1 MSVRR
6 KQYFNLKKGEIH
18 ALVGENGAGKSTLMK
33 ILFGMEPPS
42 SGEIILRGEP
52 VRFSSSK
59 DAIAHGIGMVHQHFM
74 LVESFTAAQNIILGM
89 EPKKGLFVSEEEA
102 IRFTK
107 EISKKYNLDV
117 DAEAVTQTLPVG
129 VKQKIEIL
137 KALARGAEILILDEP
152 TAVLAPQETDQLFD
166 ELINLKLPVG
176 VKQKIEILKALARG
190 AEILILDEPTAVLA
204 PQETDQLF
212 DELINLKKQG
222 HTIVFISH
230 KIPEIKR
237 ISDRIT
243 VMRASQFVGCCETK
257 DVTEQE
263 ISAMIMGCEMDT
275 SIQKTV
281 PKPGDVKIQVKNL
294 SYTDKNQV
302 KLLNNINFGVR
313 GGMIFGIAGVQG
325 NGQVELVAGV
335 QGNGQVELVEL
346 MTKKRMIKDGD
357 ILLNGT
363 SVKDLSIEQIRR
375 MQFGYVPEDRMEQG
389 IAGQE
394 SIAENMVSNRYSS
407 KEFCRGGLLNYKK
420 ILKFAEERIKS
431 YEIRCSGTGQNVGM
445 LSGGNMQK
453 VVVARECSHNPEV
466 LIAEQPEERIK
477 SYEIRCSGTGQ
488 NVGMLSGGNMQK
500 VVVARECSHNP
511 EVLIAEQPTRG
522 VDIGAAHIIHKKMME
537 LRDQGCAVLL
547 ISADLS
553 EALKLS
559 DVIAVMYE
567 GEIVAYFDNTEG
579 LNEEKLG
586 LYMLG
591 LEKHSEEQIRR
602 AEG

>member
-1 MSVRR
+1 MQDYILEMKDISKIYGNGIAANKDVD
-6 KQYFNLKKGEIH
+6 FNLKKGEIH

-33 ILFGMEPPS
+33 VLFGMEPPS
-42 SGEIILRGEP
+42 SGEIILRGEN
-52 VRFSSSK
+52 VKFSSSK

-102 IRFTK
+102 VRFTK
-107 EISKKYNLDV
+107 ELSSKYNLEV
-117 DAEAVTQTLPVG
+117 EAEAVTRTLPVG

-152 TAVLAPQETDQLFD
+152 TAVLAPQETDQLFE
-166 ELINLKLPVG
+166 ELIHLK
-176 VKQKIEILKALARG
+176 E
-190 AEILILDEPTAVLA
+190 
-204 PQETDQLF
+204 
-212 DELINLKKQG
+212 QG

-243 VMRASQFVGCCETK
+243 VMRAGCFVGCCETK
-257 DVTEQE
+257 DVTEKE
-263 ISAMIMGCEMDT
+263 ISSMIMGCEMDT
-275 SIQKTV
+275 SIEKSQ
-281 PKPGDVKIQVKNL
+281 PKAGDIRIEVEHV
-294 SYTDKNQV
+294 SYTDRNKVQIL
-302 KLLNNINFGVR
+302 KDLNFGVR

-325 NGQVELVAGV
+325 NGQVELVD
-335 QGNGQVELVEL
+335 L
-346 MTKKRMIKDGD
+346 MTKKRGLKQGD
-357 ILLNGT
+357 IRLNGK
-363 SVKDLSIEQIRR
+363 SVARLSLQEIRG
-375 MQFGYVPEDRMEQG
+375 MQLGYVPEDRMDQG

-394 SIAENMVSNRYSS
+394 SIAENMVSNRYASR
-407 KEFCRGGLLNYKK
+407 EFCRGGLLDYKK
-420 ILKFAEERIKS
+420 IDTFADENIRS
-431 YEIRCSGTGQNVGM
+431 YEIRCFGNSQNVGM

-453 VVVARECSHNPEV
+453 VVVARECSHDP
-466 LIAEQPEERIK
+466 K
-477 SYEIRCSGTGQ
+477 
-488 NVGMLSGGNMQK
+488 
-500 VVVARECSHNP
+500 
-511 EVLIAEQPTRG
+511 VLIAEQPTRG
-522 VDIGAAHIIHKKMME
+522 VDIGAAHIIHKKIME
-537 LRDQGCAVLL
+537 LRDNGCAVLL

-591 LEKHSEEQIRR
+591 LERHGEEQIRR
-602 AEG
+602 ARG

>member
-1 MSVRR
+1 ME
-6 KQYFNLKKGEIH
+6 QYLLEMNNISKIYSNGIAANKNVNFNLKKGEIH

-89 EPKKGLFVSEEEA
+89 EPKKGLFVSEEETV
-102 IRFTK
+102 RFTK
-107 EISKKYNLDV
+107 EISKKYNLEV
-117 DAEAVTQTLPVG
+117 DAEAVTQT
-129 VKQKIEIL
+129 
-137 KALARGAEILILDEP
+137 
-152 TAVLAPQETDQLFD
+152 
-166 ELINLKLPVG
+166 LPVG

-325 NGQVELVAGV
+325 NGQVELV
-335 QGNGQVELVEL
+335 EL

-420 ILKFAEERIKS
+420 ILKFA
-431 YEIRCSGTGQNVGM
+431 
-445 LSGGNMQK
+445 
-453 VVVARECSHNPEV
+453 
-466 LIAEQPEERIK
+466 EERIK

>member
-1 MSVRR
+1 ME
-6 KQYFNLKKGEIH
+6 QYLLEMNNISKIYSNGIAANKNVNFNLKKGEIH

-166 ELINLKLPVG
+166 ELINLK
-176 VKQKIEILKALARG
+176 
-190 AEILILDEPTAVLA
+190 
-204 PQETDQLF
+204 
-212 DELINLKKQG
+212 KQG

-325 NGQVELVAGV
+325 NGQVELV
-335 QGNGQVELVEL
+335 EL

-357 ILLNGT
+357 ILLNGNVREE
-363 SVKDLSIEQIRR
+363 SV
-375 MQFGYVPEDRMEQG
+375 
-389 IAGQE
+389 
-394 SIAENMVSNRYSS
+394 
-407 KEFCRGGLLNYKK
+407 
-420 ILKFAEERIKS
+420 
-431 YEIRCSGTGQNVGM
+431 
-445 LSGGNMQK
+445 
-453 VVVARECSHNPEV
+453 H
-466 LIAEQPEERIK
+466 
-477 SYEIRCSGTGQ
+477 
-488 NVGMLSGGNMQK
+488 
-500 VVVARECSHNP
+500 
-511 EVLIAEQPTRG
+511 
-522 VDIGAAHIIHKKMME
+522 
-537 LRDQGCAVLL
+537 
-547 ISADLS
+547 
-553 EALKLS
+553 
-559 DVIAVMYE
+559 
-567 GEIVAYFDNTEG
+567 
-579 LNEEKLG
+579 
-586 LYMLG
+586 
-591 LEKHSEEQIRR
+591 
-602 AEG
+602 

>member
-1 MSVRR
+1 ME
-6 KQYFNLKKGEIH
+6 QYILEMKNISKIYGNGIVANKDVNFNLKKGEIH

-52 VRFSSSK
+52 IRFSSSK

-89 EPKKGLFVSEEEA
+89 EPKKGMFVSEEKA
-102 IRFTK
+102 ISFTK
-107 EISKKYNLDV
+107 EISKKYNLEV
-117 DAEAVTQTLPVG
+117 DAEAVTSTLPVG

-166 ELINLKLPVG
+166 ELIHLK
-176 VKQKIEILKALARG
+176 E
-190 AEILILDEPTAVLA
+190 
-204 PQETDQLF
+204 
-212 DELINLKKQG
+212 QG

-237 ISDRIT
+237 ICDRIT
-243 VMRASQFVGCCETK
+243 VMRAGAYVGCCEAK
-257 DVTEQE
+257 DVSEKE
-263 ISAMIMGCEMDT
+263 ISSMIMGCEMDT
-275 SIQKTV
+275 SIEKT
-281 PKPGDVKIQVKNL
+281 PAKQGDVRIMAEHV

-302 KLLNNINFGVR
+302 KILNDINFSVH
-313 GGMIFGIAGVQG
+313 GGTVFGIVGVQG
-325 NGQVELVAGV
+325 NGQVEMVD
-335 QGNGQVELVEL
+335 L
-346 MTKKRMIKDGD
+346 MTKRRTLKEGD
-357 ILLNGT
+357 IQMNGK
-363 SVKDLSIEQIRR
+363 SVKDTSIQDIRK
-375 MQFGYVPEDRMEQG
+375 MQFGYIPEDRIAQG

-394 SIAENMVSNRYSS
+394 SIAENMVSNRYGTSEYC
-407 KEFCRGGLLNYKK
+407 KGGLLDYKK
-420 ILKFAEERIKS
+420 IEAFADENIAA
-431 YEIRCSGTGQNVGM
+431 YEIRCSGNKQNVGM

-453 VVVARECSHNPEV
+453 VVVARECSHEP
-466 LIAEQPEERIK
+466 Q
-477 SYEIRCSGTGQ
+477 
-488 NVGMLSGGNMQK
+488 
-500 VVVARECSHNP
+500 
-511 EVLIAEQPTRG
+511 VLIAEQPTRG
-522 VDIGAAHIIHKKMME
+522 VDIGAAHIIHKKIME

-567 GEIVAYFDNTEG
+567 GEIVAYFDKTDG
-579 LNEEKLG
+579 LNEETLG

-591 LEKHSEEQIRR
+591 LERHDEAQIRR
-602 AEG
+602 AKA

>member
-1 MSVRR
+1 MEEYILEMKNISKIYGNGIAANRDVN
-6 KQYFNLKKGEIH
+6 FNLKKGEIH

-42 SGEIILRGEP
+42 SGEILLRGEP

-59 DAIAHGIGMVHQHFM
+59 EAIAHGIGMVHQHFM
-74 LVESFTAAQNIILGM
+74 LVESFTAAQNIVLGM
-89 EPKKGLFVSEEEA
+89 EPKKGMFVNEA
-102 IRFTK
+102 EAVQFTK
-107 EISKKYNLDV
+107 ELSKKYNLEV
-117 DAEAVTQTLPVG
+117 DAEAVTRTLPVG

-152 TAVLAPQETDQLFD
+152 TAVLAPQETDQLFE
-166 ELINLKLPVG
+166 ELIHLK
-176 VKQKIEILKALARG
+176 E
-190 AEILILDEPTAVLA
+190 
-204 PQETDQLF
+204 
-212 DELINLKKQG
+212 QG

-243 VMRASQFVGCCETK
+243 VMRASQSVGCYQTA
-257 DVTEQE
+257 DVTEKE
-263 ISAMIMGCEMDT
+263 ISNLIMGCEMDT
-275 SIQKTV
+275 SIEKTE
-281 PKPGDVKIQVKNL
+281 PKPGDLRIQVEDL
-294 SYTDKNQV
+294 SYTDKNGVQV
-302 KLLNNINFGVR
+302 LKNLSFGVH

-325 NGQVELVAGV
+325 NGQVELVD
-335 QGNGQVELVEL
+335 L
-346 MTKKRMIKDGD
+346 MTRKRAIRQGD
-357 ILLNGT
+357 ILLNGK
-363 SVKDLSIEQIRR
+363 SVKKLSIQDIRK

-394 SIAENMVSNRYSS
+394 SIAENMVSNRYATQ
-407 KEFCRGGLLNYKK
+407 EFCRGGLLDYKK
-420 ILKFAEERIKS
+420 IGDFADENIKE
-431 YEIRCSGTGQNVGM
+431 YEIRCSGNKQNVGM

-453 VVVARECSHNPEV
+453 VVVARECSHD
-466 LIAEQPEERIK
+466 
-477 SYEIRCSGTGQ
+477 
-488 NVGMLSGGNMQK
+488 
-500 VVVARECSHNP
+500 P

-522 VDIGAAHIIHKKMME
+522 VDVGAAHIIHKKIME
-537 LRDQGCAVLL
+537 LRNEGCAVLL
-547 ISADLS
+547 VSADLS

-591 LEKHSEEQIRR
+591 LERHSDEQIRR
-602 AEG
+602 ARG

>member
-1 MSVRR
+1 MENYILEMKNISKIYGNGIAANRDVN
-6 KQYFNLKKGEIH
+6 FNLKKGEIH

-102 IRFTK
+102 VRFTR
-107 EISKKYNLDV
+107 EISKKYNLEV
-117 DAEAVTQTLPVG
+117 DAEAVTRT
-129 VKQKIEIL
+129 
-137 KALARGAEILILDEP
+137 
-152 TAVLAPQETDQLFD
+152 
-166 ELINLKLPVG
+166 LPVG

-230 KIPEIKR
+230 KIPEIKK

-243 VMRASQFVGCCETK
+243 VMRASRFVGCYETK
-257 DVTEQE
+257 DVTEKE
-263 ISAMIMGCEMDT
+263 ISSLIMGCEMDT
-275 SIQKTV
+275 SIVKTP
-281 PKPGDVKIQVKNL
+281 PKMGEVRIAAEHL
-294 SYTDKNQV
+294 SYTDQNHV
-302 KLLNNINFGVR
+302 KVLKDISFGVR
-313 GGMIFGIAGVQG
+313 SGMIFGI
-325 NGQVELVAGV
+325 AGV

-346 MTKKRMIKDGD
+346 MTKKRSIREGD

-363 SVKDLSIEQIRR
+363 SVKSMSMESIRR
-375 MQFGYVPEDRMEQG
+375 TKFGYVPEDRIDQG
-389 IAGQE
+389 IAAQE
-394 SIAENMVSNRYSS
+394 SIAENMVSNRYASRI
-407 KEFCRGGLLNYKK
+407 FCKGGLLNYKK
-420 ILKFAEERIKS
+420 IFGFADENIKS
-431 YEIRCSGTGQNVGM
+431 YEIRCSGNGQNVGM

-453 VVVARECSHNPEV
+453 VVVARECSHD
-466 LIAEQPEERIK
+466 
-477 SYEIRCSGTGQ
+477 
-488 NVGMLSGGNMQK
+488 
-500 VVVARECSHNP
+500 P

-522 VDIGAAHIIHKKMME
+522 VDIGAAHIIHKKIME
-537 LRDQGCAVLL
+537 LRDNGCAVLL

-591 LEKHSEEQIRR
+591 LERHSQEQIRR
-602 AEG
+602 ARG